1 MTKWKKIN
9 FQADEEVYEK
19 IKILKKQYCVNMS
32 AFFRESVLNLFSSLE
47 KHEEVKPK

>member
-19 IKILKKQYCVNMS
+19 IKILKKRYCVNMS
-32 AFFRESVLNLFSSLE
+32 AFLRESVLNLFSNLE
-47 KHEEVKPK
+47 KSVEVKVK